1 MTLKVRNSKK
11 LRAPEKVISSVT
23 ASMAF
28 EGLKP
33 SLQAQTIGK
42 EYLEGKISGK
52 VAAARIKESHSSKI
66 TRRYE

>member
-1 MTLKVRNSKK
+1 MKANNPRKSRV
-11 LRAPEKVISSVT
+11 PEKVISSVK

-33 SLQAQTIGK
+33 SLQAQAIGK

-52 VAAARIKESHSSKI
+52 VAAARIKENHSSKFI
-66 TRRYE
+66 RHYE

>member
-1 MTLKVRNSKK
+1 MKVKITRKS
-11 LRAPEKVISSVT
+11 RSPEKVISSVK

-33 SLQAQTIGK
+33 SLQAQAIGK

-52 VAAARIKESHSSKI
+52 VAAARIKESHSSKFI
-66 TRRYE
+66 RHYE